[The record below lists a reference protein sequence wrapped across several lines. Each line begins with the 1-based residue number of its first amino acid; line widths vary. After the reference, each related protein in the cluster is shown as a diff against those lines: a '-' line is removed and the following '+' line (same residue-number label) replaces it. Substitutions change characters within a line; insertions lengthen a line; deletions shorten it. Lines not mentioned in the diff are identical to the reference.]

1 MCLIVLSSNIHLIDK
16 GFRSVTLNR
25 IIACCITL
33 LTFGCSPLVQADTY
47 QSFVDDRNKAKQLLR
62 EGNYISGLNKLAGLA
77 KRGDAV
83 SANDLGMI
91 YLKSKVKAISRDPEL
106 SERYFRVAAR
116 LCYEPSIKLL
126 KQVFYNRKGSG
137 FFDPLKSERLAQN
150 CSVRVE
156 EKKSPV
162 VGLAQTP
169 KPKSKVEPI
178 TFSQIDNIVRK
189 KWSEKLPIYESAQ
202 SSGSSVALNSEGLF
216 LTNHHVIDGCDD
228 IAVLYNDMRA
238 IGRVTAYDSA
248 LDVALVDVRAPSP
261 FYARL
266 DNSKPLIGEELIAL
280 GFPMGAAFGDG
291 PSYSKGELT
300 NANDSETNIRG
311 ARFKREGFLLTSVPI
326 ASGNS
331 GGPVFN
337 QTGALRGIASYVIN
351 SSAVEEFLTKDDKG
365 PTVSATTL
373 SFIVSS
379 TRIVNWLTTK
389 GAAYKLIS
397 GNKQLKPSHVIT
409 AEGTKALAKIECY

>member
-1 MCLIVLSSNIHLIDK
+1 MLKYRRMNTSNTGKSIFYFFLLAFLNAGNPVLAGDFK
-16 GFRSVTLNR
+16 
-25 IIACCITL
+25 
-33 LTFGCSPLVQADTY
+33 
-47 QSFVDDRNKAKQLLR
+47 SFADDRNKAKQLLR

-77 KRGDAV
+77 RRGDAV
-83 SANDLGMI
+83 AANDLGVI
-91 YLKSKVKAISRDPEL
+91 YLKSKVKAIPRDPDL
-106 SERYFRVAAR
+106 SERYFKVAAE

-126 KQVFYNRKGSG
+126 KQLFYNRKGSG
-137 FFDPLKSERLAQN
+137 FFDPLKSERLAKSCNAQ
-150 CSVRVE
+150 VD

-162 VGLAQTP
+162 IGLALGP
-169 KPKSKVEPI
+169 KPKGKVE
-178 TFSQIDNIVRK
+178 TNNFDQINDIVRK
-189 KWSEKLPIYESAQ
+189 KWSESLPIYDSAK
-202 SSGSSVALNSEGLF
+202 SGGSSVALNGDGLF
-216 LTNHHVIDGCDD
+216 LTNHHVIDECEG
-228 IAVLYNDMRA
+228 IAVLYNDMKA
-238 IGRVTAYDSA
+238 KGRVTAYDSA
-248 LDVALVDVRAPSP
+248 LDVALVDVSAPSP
-261 FYARL
+261 FYAKL

-280 GFPMGAAFGDG
+280 GFPMGVAFGDG

-300 NANDSETNIRG
+300 NANDSETSIEG
-311 ARFKREGFLLTSVPI
+311 HRFKREGFLLTSVPI

-337 QTGALRGIASYVIN
+337 QTGALRGIVSYVIN

-389 GAAYKLIS
+389 GANHKLIT